1 MGFRLQ
7 EQPVSSLLTKLFKRE
22 NDTWTSTMD
31 VTTMSALPVLY
42 KDDRGS
48 AFYRIVRC
56 PSFAQ
61 EHNANPWISL
71 VPPMPHNGRGF
82 DITIDWSIDED
93 TTRVAKYII
102 EQCIQEIPKT
112 MTCDC
117 SSLRDARAI
126 QRLACSLS
134 SFRAFVSQELHLS
147 SLANKSGGG
156 LVGFKARINASR
168 GSHGT
173 RCPKWHVD
181 HVPVRWIESLVGRGT
196 EVIAA
201 SNGGVQW
208 QSDSGYRLVVDSTLI
223 DVHRATE
230 GEAILL
236 VGNRWNEFATDG
248 MDILEPVQAAVHKSP
263 APIPV
268 GEGRV
273 TLTQDIML
281 EYDDEE

>member
-1 MGFRLQ
+1 
-7 EQPVSSLLTKLFKRE
+7 
-22 NDTWTSTMD
+22 
-31 VTTMSALPVLY
+31 MSALPVLH

-48 AFYRIVRC
+48 AFYRFARY
-56 PSFAQ
+56 PSGTQ
-61 EHNANPWISL
+61 QHDANPWLSL
-71 VPPMPHNGRGF
+71 VPPLPRDGRGF
-82 DITIDWSIDED
+82 DISIEWSIHDD

-112 MTCDC
+112 SICGT

-126 QRLACSLS
+126 QHLACSLS
-134 SFRAFVSQELHLS
+134 SFRTFVSQELLLS

-156 LVGFKARINASR
+156 QVRFKARINASR

-173 RCPKWHVD
+173 RCPKWHID

-208 QSDSGYRLVVDSTLI
+208 QSDAGYRLVVDSTLI
-223 DVHRATE
+223 DIHRATE

-236 VGNRWNEFATDG
+236 VGNRWNEFAIDG

-273 TLTQDIML
+273 TLTQDIT
-281 EYDDEE
+281 